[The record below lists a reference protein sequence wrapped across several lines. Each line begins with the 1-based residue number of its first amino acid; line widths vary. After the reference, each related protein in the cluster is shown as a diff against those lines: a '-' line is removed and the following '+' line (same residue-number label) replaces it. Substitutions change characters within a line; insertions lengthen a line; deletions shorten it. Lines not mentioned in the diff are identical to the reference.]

1 MQIFCIVI
9 NYLYIFAKFINDF
22 IFMDREELK
31 TRINDALGS
40 TKLTLSE
47 RTVNDFIDD
56 ALVGITDDD
65 VTDDFVTR
73 KANMLKSIDGNL
85 HSDVSEQI
93 KVYMDKLPKQKEP
106 DREPEPKDDTKP
118 QEPDDNG
125 VSKEIEE
132 LKKRLQ
138 SFEDDR
144 KKADEAKKRE
154 KELAELR
161 DAFTARFDEAGAKVN
176 TYILRQT
183 LRDFDGD
190 GSMSEKVKSLEDKYY
205 ENLKEAGFD
214 YDSPMAG
221 GINANKSG
229 IKSKREAFK
238 EEMRSRGMLPKQD
251 K

>member
-1 MQIFCIVI
+1 
-9 NYLYIFAKFINDF
+9 
-22 IFMDREELK
+22 MDREELK
-31 TRINDALGS
+31 TRINGALGS

-47 RTVNDFIDD
+47 RTINDFLDD
-56 ALVGITDDD
+56 ALVGITDED
-65 VTDDFVTR
+65 VTDEFVTR

-85 HSDVSEQI
+85 HSDVSLQV
-93 KVYMDKLPKQKEP
+93 KQYKDNLPKQEP
-106 DREPEPKDDTKP
+106 TPDPKPKDDEKP
-118 QEPDDNG
+118 KEPDDNG

-144 KKADEAKKRE
+144 KRADDEKKRE

-161 DAFTARFDEAGAKVN
+161 DAFTARFDEVGAKVN
-176 TYILRQT
+176 TYVLKQT

-190 GSMSEKVKSLEDKYY
+190 GSIGEKVKALEGKYY

-221 GINANKSG
+221 DINASKSG
-229 IKSKREAFK
+229 IKSRREAFK
-238 EEMRSRGMLPKQD
+238 EEMRSRGMLPK
-251 K
+251 KEN

>member
-1 MQIFCIVI
+1 
-9 NYLYIFAKFINDF
+9 
-22 IFMDREELK
+22 MDREELK
-31 TRINDALGS
+31 TKINAALGS

-47 RTVNDFIDD
+47 RTINDFLDD

-85 HSDVSEQI
+85 HSDVSEQ
-93 KVYMDKLPKQKEP
+93 VKQYKAKQQ
-106 DREPEPKDDTKP
+106 EPEPVKQEPNTDDKSK
-118 QEPDDNG
+118 EPDDNG

-154 KELAELR
+154 KELAELK

-176 TYILRQT
+176 TYILKQT
-183 LRDFDGD
+183 LRDFEGD
-190 GSMSEKVKSLEDKYY
+190 GSVSDKVKALEGKYY

>member
-1 MQIFCIVI
+1 
-9 NYLYIFAKFINDF
+9 
-22 IFMDREELK
+22 MDREELK

-85 HSDVSEQI
+85 HSDVSTQ
-93 KVYMDKLPKQKEP
+93 VKQYKDSLTKQQEP
-106 DREPEPKDDTKP
+106 DPDAKPKDDGKP
-118 QEPDDNG
+118 KEPDDNG

-144 KKADEAKKRE
+144 KKADEANKRE
-154 KELAELR
+154 KELAELK

>member
-1 MQIFCIVI
+1 
-9 NYLYIFAKFINDF
+9 
-22 IFMDREELK
+22 MDREELK
-31 TRINDALGS
+31 TKINAALGS

-47 RTVNDFIDD
+47 RTINDFLDD

-85 HSDVSEQI
+85 HSDVSEQV
-93 KVYMDKLPKQKEP
+93 KVYMDKRTKQQEP
-106 DREPEPKDDTKP
+106 DPEPKPKDDVKP
-118 QEPDDNG
+118 KEPDDNG

-154 KELAELR
+154 KELAELK

-176 TYILRQT
+176 TYILKQT
-183 LRDFDGD
+183 LRDFEGD
-190 GSMSEKVKSLEDKYY
+190 GSVSDKVKALEGKYY

>member
-1 MQIFCIVI
+1 
-9 NYLYIFAKFINDF
+9 
-22 IFMDREELK
+22 MDREELK
-31 TRINDALGS
+31 TKINNALGS

-47 RTVNDFIDD
+47 RTINDFLDD

-73 KANMLKSIDGNL
+73 KVNMLKSIDGNL
-85 HSDVSEQI
+85 HSDVSEQV
-93 KVYMDKLPKQKEP
+93 KAYRDKLPKQEP
-106 DREPEPKDDTKP
+106 DPDPKPKDDTKP
-118 QEPDDNG
+118 QESDDNG
-125 VSKEIEE
+125 VSKELEE

-138 SFEDDR
+138 AFEDEA

-176 TYILRQT
+176 TYILKQT

-190 GSMSEKVKSLEDKYY
+190 GSMSDKVKALEGKYY

-221 GINANKSG
+221 GINANKNS

-238 EEMRSRGMLPKQD
+238 EEMRSRGMLPK
-251 K
+251 KEN

>member
-1 MQIFCIVI
+1 
-9 NYLYIFAKFINDF
+9 
-22 IFMDREELK
+22 MDREELK
-31 TRINDALGS
+31 TKINEVLGS

-47 RTVNDFIDD
+47 RTINDFLDD

-65 VTDDFVTR
+65 VTDDFVSR

-85 HSDVSEQI
+85 HSDVSEQVR
-93 KVYMDKLPKQKEP
+93 VYMDKLPKSQ
-106 DREPEPKDDTKP
+106 EPKSQEPKPDTKPTGDEKP
-118 QEPDDNG
+118 QEPADNG

-132 LKKRLQ
+132 LKKRLK

-154 KELAELR
+154 KELAELK

-176 TYILRQT
+176 TYILKQT

-190 GSMSEKVKSLEDKYY
+190 GSVSDKVKALEGKYY

-221 GINANKSG
+221 GINANNSG

>member
-1 MQIFCIVI
+1 ME
-9 NYLYIFAKFINDF
+9 
-22 IFMDREELK
+22 REELR

-47 RTVNDFIDD
+47 RTINDFLDD

-73 KANMLKSIDGNL
+73 KVNMLKSIDGNL
-85 HSDVSEQI
+85 HSDVSTQV
-93 KVYMDKLPKQKEP
+93 KVYMDKLPKQQET
-106 DREPEPKDDTKP
+106 EPEPKPKEDVKP
-118 QEPDDNG
+118 QEPDDG
-125 VSKEIEE
+125 VSKELEE

-144 KKADEAKKRE
+144 KKADEERKRE
-154 KELAELR
+154 KELAELK

-176 TYILRQT
+176 AYILRQT
-183 LRDFDGD
+183 LRDFSGD
-190 GSMSEKVKSLEDKYY
+190 GEMSDKVKALEGKYY

-221 GINANKSG
+221 GISANKSG

>member
-1 MQIFCIVI
+1 
-9 NYLYIFAKFINDF
+9 
-22 IFMDREELK
+22 MDREELK
-31 TRINDALGS
+31 TKINDALGS

-47 RTVNDFIDD
+47 RTINDFVDD
-56 ALVGITDDD
+56 ALVGITDED

-85 HSDVSEQI
+85 HSDVSAQV
-93 KVYMDKLPKQKEP
+93 KQYKDSLPKK
-106 DREPEPKDDTKP
+106 PEPKDDDKP
-118 QEPDDNG
+118 KEPDDNG

-161 DAFTARFDEAGAKVN
+161 DAFTARFDEVGAKVN

-190 GSMSEKVKSLEDKYY
+190 GSMSEKVKTLEGKYY